1 MFNGYTKL
9 GMIDNTMESIILVK
23 NKEDGYR
30 LNGVIISLRNDKYG
44 ISVFDKEDILNDP
57 HQFRNIEYVFSTWYM
72 PMFTEEEIKVFFP
85 SLKAVFY
92 AAGTVKYFAEPFLKA
107 GIRVFSSAKANG
119 IPVAE
124 FVTAQILLANKG
136 YFQAQKANKSFLWRW
151 AFRKAKS
158 YTDNRK
164 GNYGAKVGL
173 IGCGSVGREV
183 VRLLKPYHIEVYIH
197 DPFISDEHCQS
208 LGVRNVSLESLFEI
222 CDVISNHLPNI
233 PSTQGII
240 NYNLLTKMKEYSTF
254 INTGRGAQVVEKD
267 LAKVLRNR
275 PSICALLDVCQH
287 EPPFP
292 WSPLLRRKNLFLSP
306 HIAGSTGKEYD
317 RMVEYALRAFEDYV
331 NQHPSDL
338 EVTLEMLD
346 KMA

>member
-1 MFNGYTKL
+1 MR
-9 GMIDNTMESIILVK
+9 IIILTK
-23 NKEDGYR
+23 KKEDG
-30 LNGVIISLRNDKYG
+30 LNLLSSITNICSPTREIRCYT
-44 ISVFDKEDILNDP
+44 KEDIINNVPL
-57 HQFRNIEYVFSTWYM
+57 FEKVETIFSTWYM
-72 PMFTEEEIKVFFP
+72 PSFSEEEIKVFFP

-197 DPFISDEHCQS
+197 DPYISDEQCKS
-208 LGVRNVSLESLFEI
+208 LGVRNISLKDLFET
-222 CDVISNHLPNI
+222 CDVISNHL
-233 PSTQGII
+233 
-240 NYNLLTKMKEYSTF
+240 LLLCNCMVWHQSPDVLSVVFCYF
-254 INTGRGAQVVEKD
+254 RRPVPAIRWGTGRRRHSFCDIGQNT
-267 LAKVLRNR
+267 R
-275 PSICALLDVCQH
+275 CHQCQH
-287 EPPFP
+287 CSQADC
-292 WSPLLRRKNLFLSP
+292 SP
-306 HIAGSTGKEYD
+306 
-317 RMVEYALRAFEDYV
+317 RM
-331 NQHPSDL
+331 
-338 EVTLEMLD
+338 
-346 KMA
+346 